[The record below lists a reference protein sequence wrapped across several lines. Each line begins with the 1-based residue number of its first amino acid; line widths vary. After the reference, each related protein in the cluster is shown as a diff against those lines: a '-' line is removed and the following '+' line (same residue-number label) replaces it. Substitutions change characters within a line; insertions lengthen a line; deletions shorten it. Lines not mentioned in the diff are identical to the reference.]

1 VARNGMSG
9 TQPSTNVNRDALIEQ
24 HLHYVRTI
32 AYEIVRKL
40 PPNIELEE
48 LIAYGN
54 LGLVRAAEKYNP
66 ARGVSFVT
74 FAHYYIKGAIW
85 DEVRKMANFARI
97 DGGRLRAEA
106 NATDFLHSLA
116 EEDAGSSTY
125 GTTLEDDIAEA
136 RAQLESL
143 IPIYLLSLDH
153 EELTIADDR
162 SLDFASALERDDL
175 IGRMMRLVAQLP
187 DEDRATI
194 EALYFKGKSA
204 AEYAA
209 ELGLSRSWGSRLH
222 ARAIKR
228 LREAMQREGLL
239 RTDET
244 Q

>member
-1 VARNGMSG
+1 MSG
-9 TQPSTNVNRDALIEQ
+9 TQPSLPNISRDALIEQ

-32 AYEIVRKL
+32 AYDIVRKL
-40 PPNIELEE
+40 PPSVELDD

-85 DEVRKMANFARI
+85 DEVRKMASFARV
-97 DGGRLRAEA
+97 DGGRARAEA

-116 EEDAGSSTY
+116 EEDAG
-125 GTTLEDDIAEA
+125 GATLGATLDDDIAEA

-153 EELTIADDR
+153 EELSIADDN
-162 SLDFASALERDDL
+162 SLDFARALERDDL
-175 IGRMMRLVAQLP
+175 IGRVMRLVAQLP

-194 EALYFKGKSA
+194 EALYFKGRSA
-204 AEYAA
+204 ADYAA

-228 LREAMQREGLL
+228 LREAMQRAGLL
-239 RTDET
+239 NAEEAD
-244 Q
+244 

>member
-1 VARNGMSG
+1 MSG
-9 TQPSTNVNRDALIEQ
+9 TQPSFPNVNRDALIEQ

-32 AYEIVRKL
+32 AYDIVRKL
-40 PPNIELEE
+40 PPSVELDE

-66 ARGVSFVT
+66 ARGVSFIT

-97 DGGRLRAEA
+97 DGGRARAEA
-106 NATDFLHSLA
+106 NATDFLHALA
-116 EEDAGSSTY
+116 EEDT
-125 GTTLEDDIAEA
+125 GTPTPGATLDDDIAEA

-153 EELTIADDR
+153 EALAIADDN
-162 SLDFASALERDDL
+162 SLDFARALERDDL

-194 EALYFKGKSA
+194 EALYFKGQSA
-204 AEYAA
+204 ADYAA

-228 LREAMQREGLL
+228 LREAMKREGLL
-239 RTDET
+239 NTEEVN
-244 Q
+244 

>member
-106 NATDFLHSLA
+106 NATDFLHSL
-116 EEDAGSSTY
+116 
-125 GTTLEDDIAEA
+125 L
-136 RAQLESL
+136 Q
-143 IPIYLLSLDH
+143 
-153 EELTIADDR
+153 
-162 SLDFASALERDDL
+162 
-175 IGRMMRLVAQLP
+175 
-187 DEDRATI
+187 
-194 EALYFKGKSA
+194 
-204 AEYAA
+204 
-209 ELGLSRSWGSRLH
+209 LGLSRSWGSRLH